1 MVYDKNL
8 KPTTVYD
15 GLKIRGAYSVS
26 QKFLY
31 TISDTLQKG
40 FTVRKYKKDGTKE
53 TADIRGLRDPSGLY
67 VYDVNALLAGLV

>member
-1 MVYDKNL
+1 M
-8 KPTTVYD
+8 
-15 GLKIRGAYSVS
+15 S

-53 TADIRGLRDPSGLY
+53 TAEITGSRDPSGLY
-67 VYDVNALLAGLV
+67 VYDVNALLVGLV

>member
-1 MVYDKNL
+1 M
-8 KPTTVYD
+8 
-15 GLKIRGAYSVS
+15 S

-53 TADIRGLRDPSGLY
+53 TAEITGSRDPSGLY